1 MKKVVL
7 YISNVRLRICE
18 YFGMLVVIL
27 MINLM
32 GSCDQQESQIMEQGL
47 LAGTVIIGP
56 LCPVESNPP
65 DPNCQPTEETYKA
78 YPIAVWTNN
87 KRSKLGQ
94 IQPNVDGSY
103 SLELPVGS
111 YLIDLENQHFFG
123 ASLPATIK
131 IAPNETNI
139 LHIDIDTGIR

>member
-1 MKKVVL
+1 MMKVVL
-7 YISNVRLRICE
+7 NLGKVLIRIIR
-18 YFGMLVVIL
+18 YVGMLALVL
-27 MINLM
+27 MIHLM

-65 DPNCQPTEETYKA
+65 DPNCQPTEDTYKT
-78 YPIAVWTNN
+78 YPIAVWTID
-87 KRSKLGQ
+87 KKSKLGQ

-123 ASLPATIK
+123 ASLPATFK
-131 IAPNETNI
+131 IIPNETNI